1 HHRLA
6 QMCRDGVRAMG
17 LQLLADEGVESDTV
31 TAIRV
36 PEGINGGEILKVA
49 HEEFDTVFAGG
60 QGSLRGKIVRF
71 GHLGYVD
78 DDDIAAGLDAL
89 RNSLERLGYKAP

>member
-1 HHRLA
+1 
-6 QMCRDGVRAMG
+6 MTRDGVRAMG

-36 PEGINGGEILKVA
+36 PEGINGGEILNVA
-49 HEEFDTVFAGG
+49 HDEFDTVFAGG

-71 GHLGYVD
+71 GHLGYVT
-78 DDDIAAGLDAL
+78 DDDIASGLDAL
-89 RNSLERLGYKAP
+89 RNSLERLGYQAP